1 MGDLIEVVVDN
12 IVPCLVIYWGTYL
25 LALNCGFLEMFVF
38 DLDFNENPNP
48 LDSRRMLFLK

>member
-1 MGDLIEVVVDN
+1 MGDLIEVVVNN
-12 IVPCLVIYWGTYL
+12 IVPCLFIYWGTYL

-48 LDSRRMLFLK
+48 LDRRRMLFLK